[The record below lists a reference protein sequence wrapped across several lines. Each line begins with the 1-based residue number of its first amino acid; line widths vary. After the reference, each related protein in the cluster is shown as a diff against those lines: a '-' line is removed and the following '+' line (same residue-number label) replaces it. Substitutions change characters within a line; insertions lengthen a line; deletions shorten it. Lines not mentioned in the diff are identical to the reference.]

1 MRFLIDLKYLNKKY
15 EVAINVNRTEGRQTL
30 ALYTERHGMRKPI
43 ERTSTISIEMYAMLF
58 DCCEKYYDNLA
69 WMFPVECTDGQGC
82 CGLDYQQLSIHM
94 KFDIPTLY
102 RHSNGRIEKPSDK
115 YYGGSDDYD
124 QYALLDLIEFI
135 GQNCR
140 DISVGSFHSYF
151 GHHHIH
157 LMETNDVSVAFRSD
171 INGVFQKTGL
181 LYTLTENMTVERVI
195 EYDTIAPEVETAIES
210 VKEPGLKDLLN
221 EAVALFKQ
229 PNPAM
234 RNHAVEKIWDALER
248 LKTYYTALDKKASA
262 TKIVAEMSGGQS
274 EFEQLFDAEFSA
286 LTKIGNDYRIRHHET
301 NKIDIND
308 IRHYDYFFNR
318 CLALIAA
325 AIQYLI

>member
-1 MRFLIDLKYLNKKY
+1 M
-15 EVAINVNRTEGRQTL
+15 
-30 ALYTERHGMRKPI
+30 ALYTERQGMRKPI

-69 WMFPVECTDGQGC
+69 WKFPAECPDGQGC
-82 CGLDYQQLSIHM
+82 CGLDYQQFSTHM

-102 RHSNGRIEKPSDK
+102 RHSNGRIDKPGDN
-115 YYGGSDDYD
+115 YYGSSDDYD

-151 GHHHIH
+151 GHHHIK
-157 LMETNDVSVAFRSD
+157 LMETNDVSVAFRRD

-181 LYTLTENMTVERVI
+181 LYTLAENMTVERVI
-195 EYDTIAPEVETAIES
+195 EYSIIAPEVETAIEL
-210 VKEPGLKDLLN
+210 VKEPGLKDLLD

-229 PNPAM
+229 PNPVM
-234 RNHAVEKIWDALER
+234 RDDAVEKIWDALER
-248 LKTYYTALDKKASA
+248 LKTYYTTLDKKASA
-262 TKIVAEMSGGQS
+262 NKIIADMSGGQS
-274 EFEQLFDAEFSA
+274 AFEQLFSAEFYE

-318 CLALIAA
+318 CLALVAA
-325 AIQYLI
+325 SIQYLI

>member
-1 MRFLIDLKYLNKKY
+1 M
-15 EVAINVNRTEGRQTL
+15 
-30 ALYTERHGMRKPI
+30 ALFTERHGMRMPI
-43 ERTSTISIEMYAMLF
+43 ERTSIITMEMYAMLF
-58 DCCEKYYDNLA
+58 DCCEKYYDNIA
-69 WMFPVECTDGQGC
+69 WKFPAECPDGQGC
-82 CGLDYQQLSIHM
+82 CGLDNQQFSTHM

-102 RHSNGRIEKPSDK
+102 RHSNGRIDKPSNN

-151 GHHHIH
+151 GHHHIR
-157 LMETNDVSVAFRSD
+157 LLETNEVFVAFRSD

-181 LYTLTENMTVERVI
+181 LYTLTENMTVERVV
-195 EYDTIAPEVETAIES
+195 EYSTIAPEVETAIKS
-210 VKEPGLKDLLN
+210 VKEPGLKDLLD

-234 RNHAVEKIWDALER
+234 RNDAVEKIWDALER
-248 LKTYYTALDKKASA
+248 LKTYYATLDKKASV

-274 EFEQLFDAEFSA
+274 AFEQLFDSEFTK

-301 NKIDIND
+301 NKIDIKD

-318 CLALIAA
+318 CLALIATA
-325 AIQYLI
+325 TLYLK